1 MWRRSLRCGFW
12 VAFHHTHGTSGDLDG
27 QFPNVSRVSE
37 RGVNGKSL
45 CPRQEGRESFCD
57 VTQPSRKT
65 VPGGK
70 LLIKHNSPVVV
81 RRKENGGHLSLRFFR
96 LFAVSLDEEM
106 IAQSVGNLSPTIRLW
121 GLWLL
126 PGRGSLFVRRRDIKQ
141 RVAADLVGAPEFEA
155 MLVTH
160 FKVGTGFG

>member
-1 MWRRSLRCGFW
+1 MAPRATWMGSFPTCHEYQNEGERGKWEKFVSSSGRTRILLRC
-12 VAFHHTHGTSGDLDG
+12 HTTVQENG
-27 QFPNVSRVSE
+27 P
-37 RGVNGKSL
+37 RGKTFN
-45 CPRQEGRESFCD
+45 Q
-57 VTQPSRKT
+57 TQ
-65 VPGGK
+65 
-70 LLIKHNSPVVV
+70 LPVVV
-81 RRKENGGHLSLRFFR
+81 RSKENGGHLSLRFFR

-141 RVAADLVGAPEFEA
+141 RVAADLVGAPEFEV

-160 FKVGTGFG
+160 VKVGTGFG